1 MCENTDSRCTTT
13 RSRPR
18 CPLSISGL
26 SRFLL
31 PTFLCG
37 MQRKVGAA
45 PHRGNANRP
54 LTNQGKANA
63 IRTRTTSAAQA
74 IKIKQSP
81 TPQAHTRTSP
91 AQPNPSPVTCNSDID
106 MSDQYLTT
114 ACSAAT
120 LNPSNRATHPIKK
133 ATAPPGKKT
142 TLGDTTVSIEFIGMI
157 QTRKVSETHAPQGPV
172 IDIDYVEQFARAHE
186 AAGFDRILVPH
197 HSTSPDALLTVAHAA
212 SVTSKVH
219 FMLAHRPGFVS
230 PTLAARQL
238 ATLDHY
244 SGGRLAVHIISGGD
258 DAEQRRDGDYLSHD
272 ERYARTDE
280 YLHIL
285 RRIWTE
291 AKPFDHSGQYYRFEQ
306 GFSEVKPV
314 QHPHIPVYF
323 GGASAPAL
331 EIAGRHADVYAL
343 WGESKAQVREQVA
356 RVRAAAAKHGRNVRF
371 SVSFRPILAAT

>member
-1 MCENTDSRCTTT
+1 M
-13 RSRPR
+13 
-18 CPLSISGL
+18 
-26 SRFLL
+26 
-31 PTFLCG
+31 
-37 MQRKVGAA
+37 
-45 PHRGNANRP
+45 
-54 LTNQGKANA
+54 
-63 IRTRTTSAAQA
+63 
-74 IKIKQSP
+74 
-81 TPQAHTRTSP
+81 
-91 AQPNPSPVTCNSDID
+91 
-106 MSDQYLTT
+106 
-114 ACSAAT
+114 
-120 LNPSNRATHPIKK
+120 
-133 ATAPPGKKT
+133 
-142 TLGDTTVSIEFIGMI
+142 SIEFIGMI

-291 AKPFDHSGQYYRFEQ
+291 AKPFDHHGQYYRFEQ
-306 GFSEVKPV
+306 GFSEVKPA
-314 QHPHIPVYF
+314 QQPHIPVYF

-356 RVRAAAAKHGRNVRF
+356 RVRAEAAKHGRNVRF
-371 SVSFRPILAAT
+371 SVSFRPILAATEAAAWDRAEHILEETRRLRAAQGLGVGGPAQSEGARRLLAASGESDRVDERLWTGVAKEIGGRSNSTALVGTPEQVAETLAEYYALGVSTFLVRGFDPLEDAVDYGRELIPATRERIARVERVAA